1 MKEHKQNLDESLYI
15 LFSFLIEAVKRFALL
30 SFGSAFWR
38 LGFSTDYTHKVWLKL
53 FATIIFQDVEKIC
66 CVVKFFA
73 YFWIIYSFLMNSK
86 MDLIRLSHGKNT
98 KKFNVA
104 LNCLRF
110 SFHSIAI
117 HLDVSTIW
125 NSLHVFPSVQG
136 ENSHS
141 TKHSDL
147 FQMEKRRKM
156 STRKKTKLSPAFSA
170 PNQMEA
176 NLING
181 LQNKRCISLKWLKN
195 LL

>member
-1 MKEHKQNLDESLYI
+1 MKEHKQNLHESLYI

-38 LGFSTDYTHKVWLKL
+38 LGFSTDYTHKVWVKL

-86 MDLIRLSHGKNT
+86 MDLIRLSHGKNM
-98 KKFNVA
+98 KKLNVA

-110 SFHSIAI
+110 SFHSIC
-117 HLDVSTIW
+117 HSFGCLDNLKFITRFSIGSGW
-125 NSLHVFPSVQG
+125 KLALN
-136 ENSHS
+136 
-141 TKHSDL
+141 KHSDL
-147 FQMEKRRKM
+147 FQMEKTRKM